1 MSYRRTDERGAAR
14 ASPPP
19 PPIPRRPKSVL
30 QTPAAGS
37 TDGSYRSELAFSIHE
52 ATNIA
57 TDVGDAA
64 GTEELR
70 GFTNEIEQS
79 MQKLAQLQTRAAV
92 SVIV

>member
-1 MSYRRTDERGAAR
+1 M
-14 ASPPP
+14 
-19 PPIPRRPKSVL
+19 
-30 QTPAAGS
+30 AGN
-37 TDGSYRSELAFSIHE
+37 TARSELAISISE
-52 ATNIA
+52 AANIA

-92 SVIV
+92 SERVLALSHK